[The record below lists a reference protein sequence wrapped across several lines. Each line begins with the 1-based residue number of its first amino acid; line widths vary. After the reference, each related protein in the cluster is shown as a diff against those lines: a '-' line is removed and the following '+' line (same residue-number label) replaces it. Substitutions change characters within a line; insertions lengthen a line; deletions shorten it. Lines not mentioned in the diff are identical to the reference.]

1 MEAHHCIHIT
11 EFLLRNVFY
20 DCFISMSF
28 FEGVSASS
36 EIEPVHDKYL
46 PLPLAD
52 QFLETTEHIR
62 FHLSL
67 NVNYYRDSASVSRH

>member
-1 MEAHHCIHIT
+1 
-11 EFLLRNVFY
+11 
-20 DCFISMSF
+20 MSF